1 MSDFLVALGLLF
13 ALEGLV
19 FAAFPGAARRAMAS
33 VTETPD
39 GVLRIVGIV
48 SAVLGVLVVWLVRG

>member
-19 FAAFPGAARRAMAS
+19 FAAFPERAKRAMMN
-33 VTETPD
+33 VLKTPD
-39 GVLRIVGIV
+39 TMLRTVGIV
-48 SAVLGVLVVWLVRG
+48 CALFGVVLIWLVRG